1 MDFSPT
7 EEQSMII
14 DSARAFVQK
23 ELMPHEDQVEEL
35 RKVPD
40 ELFDQIKQKSIEVG
54 FFAANIPEEFGGGGL
69 DTLSFTLLEREFG
82 WVSYALHYIVHRPSN
97 ILQAGTAEQVETY
110 LKPTVRGERLDCI
123 AMTEPGAGSDLSAMK
138 TNAVKDG
145 DDYLISG
152 SKQFISFGVRAD
164 YVILFAV
171 TGVEETARGPRNQI
185 SAFLVDKGTAGF
197 DWREG
202 PACTSH
208 RGYDHAELFFDNCRV
223 NARQMLGGP
232 GEGFELAREW
242 LSPARLS
249 VAALAVGRAK
259 RVLEMSAEWAAT
271 RKQFGQTIGRFQ
283 GTGFKIADMATEIA
297 AADMLTLK
305 SAWKHDQGTM
315 TDRDAAMAK
324 VFATE
329 MLGRVTDH
337 AVQIFGGMGL
347 TNELPIERFWRDARL
362 ERIWDGTSEIQR
374 HIIARSILRPLESD

>member
-35 RKVPD
+35 GRVPD

-82 WVSYALHYIVHRPSN
+82 WVSYALHYIVHRPGN
-97 ILQAGTAEQVETY
+97 ILQAGTPDQIETY

-123 AMTEPGAGSDLSAMK
+123 AMTEPGAGSDLNAMK
-138 TNAVKDG
+138 TKAVQDG
-145 DDYLISG
+145 DDYVISG
-152 SKQFISFGVRAD
+152 SKHFISFGVRAD

-171 TGVEETARGPRNQI
+171 TGVEETPRGPRNQI
-185 SAFLVDKGTAGF
+185 SAFLVDKETPGF

-249 VAALAVGRAK
+249 VGALAVGRAK

-305 SAWKHDQGTM
+305 AAWKHDQGTM
-315 TDRDAAMAK
+315 TDEDAAMAK

-347 TNELPIERFWRDARL
+347 TSEFPIERFWRDARL

-374 HIIARSILRPLESD
+374 HIISRAILRPLESD

>member
-259 RVLEMSAEWAAT
+259 RVFEMSAEWAAT

>member
-40 ELFDQIKQKSIEVG
+40 ELFDQIKKKSIEVG

-97 ILQAGTAEQVETY
+97 ILQAGTAEQIETY

-259 RVLEMSAEWAAT
+259 RVFEMSAEWAAT

>member
-40 ELFDQIKQKSIEVG
+40 ELFDQIKKKSIEVG

-138 TNAVKDG
+138 TKAVQDG

-152 SKQFISFGVRAD
+152 SKHFISFGVRAD

-315 TDRDAAMAK
+315 RDRDAAMAK

>member
-259 RVLEMSAEWAAT
+259 RVFEMSAEWAAT

-315 TDRDAAMAK
+315 RDRDAAMAK

>member
-40 ELFDQIKQKSIEVG
+40 ELFDQIKKKSIEVG

-97 ILQAGTAEQVETY
+97 ILQAGTAEQIETY

-138 TNAVKDG
+138 TKAVQDG

-152 SKQFISFGVRAD
+152 SKHFISFGVRAD

-259 RVLEMSAEWAAT
+259 RVFEMSAEWAAT

>member
-7 EEQSMII
+7 EEQNMII

-35 RKVPD
+35 GKVPD
-40 ELFDQIKQKSIEVG
+40 DLFDQIKQKSIEVG

-97 ILQAGTAEQVETY
+97 ILQAGTAEQIETY

-123 AMTEPGAGSDLSAMK
+123 AMTEPAAGSDLSAMK
-138 TNAVKDG
+138 AKAVKEG
-145 DDYLISG
+145 DDYVISG
-152 SKQFISFGVRAD
+152 SKHFISFGVRAD
-164 YVILFAV
+164 YVIVFAV
-171 TGVEETARGPRNQI
+171 TGVDETPRGPRNQI
-185 SAFLVDKGTAGF
+185 SAFLVDKGTPGF

-202 PACTSH
+202 PVCTSH

-249 VAALAVGRAK
+249 VGALAVGRAR
-259 RVLEMSAEWAAT
+259 RVFEMSAEWAAT
-271 RKQFGQTIGRFQ
+271 RKQFGQPIGKFQ
-283 GTGFKIADMATEIA
+283 GTGFKIADMATEIE

-305 SAWKHDQGTM
+305 AAWKHDQGTM
-315 TDRDAAMAK
+315 TDQDAAMAK

-347 TNELPIERFWRDARL
+347 TNELPLERFWRDARL

-374 HIIARSILRPLESD
+374 HIIARSILRPLESG

>member
-145 DDYLISG
+145 DDYVISG

>member
-97 ILQAGTAEQVETY
+97 ILQAGTAEQIETY

-259 RVLEMSAEWAAT
+259 RVFEMSAEWAAT

-347 TNELPIERFWRDARL
+347 INELPIERFWRDARL